1 MLRGRGTEQAEIE
14 ALLGSAR
21 AGVSGAL
28 VLRGEPGIGKT
39 ALLREAVADAAG
51 MRVLRSA
58 GIESEAELP
67 FAGLHQLLRGEL
79 HRLGALPAPQ
89 RRALSGAFGL
99 GDAVGDRFMVGAG
112 VLSLLA
118 EVAEESPVLCVVDD
132 AHWLDRASAEA
143 LLFAARRLDR
153 EGVAVLL
160 AVRDYAEALTGSGLP
175 ELHLSGL
182 DDESAAALL
191 DERLPAELRARLLT
205 ETRGNPLAL
214 RELPSVVAGHGPGP
228 LPLTARVLDA
238 FHHRIRSLPGA
249 TRTLLLL
256 AAADD
261 SGEPAAILRAGERL
275 GVGVAELGPAEEQRL
290 VTNELAFRHP
300 LIRAAV
306 YHGAPLVQRIAAHE
320 ALAAAYAA
328 RGDEDREAW
337 HRAVAAP
344 GADEQVADKLA
355 RTARRAEERHAYA
368 AAASAY
374 ERAAQLSETS
384 VAAALRLTSA
394 CEAAIHNGRFDW
406 ARSRAER
413 VLPDVGDGPTRARLA
428 EVRAA
433 ADFAQGSLSSAHKL
447 LLEHAPLT
455 PEPERAFWMVLRALH
470 AGWAAPDGAPLLA
483 AALDGF
489 DALALAPDH
498 PLRSV
503 AWLARWGAAPGLG
516 WDTAGYPDLDD
527 VLDRARVAAREAGP
541 RGLMEVASRSFVV
554 GRDDVSCEVSA
565 ELAGTARDTGMPFA
579 LAPGLG
585 HLTLTQ
591 VLLGRHRD
599 ALISGDEG
607 LRIARDTGQPLW
619 TSYVHGALA
628 YLAAVE
634 GDESRSREHAE
645 AAGAGQV
652 GSAWAQTALALLDLG
667 HGRLRDAF
675 DRLRDLAGGPRRH
688 QGAVLR
694 STPDLVEAAVRL
706 GRADEVSVAEF
717 ASWAA
722 ALRVPWLDALVARC
736 RALLAPEN
744 EAEQHYRRAL
754 EPAGRPF
761 DRARTELLYGEWLR
775 RGRRKTE
782 ARSQLRSALRTFEEL
797 GSGPWAERARTEL
810 GAAGEAVAQAAR
822 PDVFAALT
830 PQELQ
835 ITRFAAQGLSNRDIA
850 ARLYLSP
857 RTVAYHLY
865 KAYPKLGVTS
875 RAELGG
881 LGVSGV

>member
-565 ELAGTARDTGMPFA
+565 ELVGTARDTGMPFA

-675 DRLRDLAGGPRRH
+675 DRLRDLMRRPPQAPGRGAAFDPGP
-688 QGAVLR
+688 
-694 STPDLVEAAVRL
+694 
-706 GRADEVSVAEF
+706 
-717 ASWAA
+717 
-722 ALRVPWLDALVARC
+722 
-736 RALLAPEN
+736 
-744 EAEQHYRRAL
+744 
-754 EPAGRPF
+754 
-761 DRARTELLYGEWLR
+761 R
-775 RGRRKTE
+775 RGRRPAG
-782 ARSQLRSALRTFEEL
+782 ARGRGVGRGVREL
-797 GSGPWAERARTEL
+797 GR
-810 GAAGEAVAQAAR
+810 GAAGAVARRAGRPLPGAAGAGER
-822 PDVFAALT
+822 GGAALPAGAGT
-830 PQELQ
+830 GGPPVRPGADGAAVRRVAAPGPPQDGGALAVEVGAAHVRGA
-835 ITRFAAQGLSNRDIA
+835 RFGAVGGAGTHGAGRRRGGGGAGGAAGRVRGADPAGA
-850 ARLYLSP
+850 ADHPVRGAGPVEPGHRGAAVPEPADGRLP
-857 RTVAYHLY
+857 PVQ
-865 KAYPKLGVTS
+865 
-875 RAELGG
+875 
-881 LGVSGV
+881 GVSQARCHLAGGAGRAGSIGV